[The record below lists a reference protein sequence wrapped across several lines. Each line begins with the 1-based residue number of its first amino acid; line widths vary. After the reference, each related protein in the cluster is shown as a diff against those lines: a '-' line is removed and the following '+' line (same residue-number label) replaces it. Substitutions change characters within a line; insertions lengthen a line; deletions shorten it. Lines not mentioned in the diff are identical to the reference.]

1 MSTYIQNFFALLI
14 FSSVLSITVQ
24 AKELASISV
33 ADSITMSNGETL
45 VLNGMGLR
53 EKLWIDVYVGSLYL
67 GKKANN
73 VAEVLSQP
81 GALRIQMN
89 FIYKEVASEKLIKA
103 WKEGFEKNQSPEMI
117 RELQQKIDRFY
128 SFFEQSAVKDDVYV
142 IDYIPGE
149 GSRVFKNN
157 TLLGTIEGED
167 FKNALVEIWLGN
179 TPADKNLKKGMLG
192 LE

>member
-1 MSTYIQNFFALLI
+1 MSRLIIKLFVLFIFAAGFAFNL
-14 FSSVLSITVQ
+14 Q
-24 AKELASISV
+24 AKELANVNV
-33 ADSITMSNGETL
+33 ADQLTMSNGEKL

-89 FIYKEVASEKLIKA
+89 FIYKEVASKKLIKA
-103 WKEGFEKNQSPEMI
+103 WKEGFEKNQTEDKI
-117 RELQQKIDRFY
+117 RDLQQRMDRFY
-128 SFFEQSAVKDDVYV
+128 SFFEENAVKDDLYV
-142 IDYIPGE
+142 INYIPGE
-149 GSRVFKNN
+149 GSSVSKNN

-179 TPADKNLKKGMLG
+179 TPADKGLKKGMLG